1 MDSVQDRFLSR
12 LLNPTSLSGGLI
24 YALLFLG
31 MAIIV
36 ARLIRV
42 FAARSKEH
50 LPDVTAINFVAQLLQ
65 VIVFLVA
72 FILYAHLV
80 PILRSLGT
88 ALLAGVSVASIVIGI
103 AAQSTLANLIAGL
116 SLLLYRPFQVGD
128 RVQLTTPKGLMSGT
142 IESLSLGYTS
152 LQSPEGEQIIVPN
165 SVMSSAVI
173 ILLPPQK

>member
-1 MDSVQDRFLSR
+1 MDSIHDRFLSR
-12 LLNPTSLSGGLI
+12 LFDPASLAGGLI
-24 YALLFLG
+24 YALLFLA
-31 MAIIV
+31 MAITV

-42 FAARSKEH
+42 FATRSKEH
-50 LPDVTAINFVAQLLQ
+50 LPDVTAINFIAQLLQ

-72 FILYAHLV
+72 FILYAQLV

-128 RVQLTTPKGLMSGT
+128 RVQLATPKGLMSGT

-152 LQSPEGEQIIVPN
+152 LQSADGEQIIVPN
-165 SVMSSAVI
+165 SVMGSAVI
-173 ILLPPQK
+173 ILLPPKK

>member
-50 LPDVTAINFVAQLLQ
+50 LPDVTAINFISQLLQ

-72 FILYAHLV
+72 FILYAQLV

-128 RVQLTTPKGLMSGT
+128 RVQLATPKGLMSGT

-152 LQSPEGEQIIVPN
+152 LQSPDGEQIIVPN

-173 ILLPPQK
+173 ILLPAKK

>member
-1 MDSVQDRFLSR
+1 MDSLQAPFVSR
-12 LLNPTSLSGGLI
+12 LLNPASLPGGFI

-31 MAIIV
+31 MAILV

-50 LPDVTAINFVAQLLQ
+50 LSDVTAINFVAQLLQ
-65 VIVFLVA
+65 VVVFLVA

-128 RVQLTTPKGLMSGT
+128 QVLLSTPKGLMSGT

-152 LQSPEGEQIIVPN
+152 LRSPEKEQIIVPN

-173 ILLPPQK
+173 ILLPPK

>member
-1 MDSVQDRFLSR
+1 MDSIHDRFLSR
-12 LLNPTSLSGGLI
+12 LLDPTSVSGGLI
-24 YALLFLG
+24 YALLFLA

-42 FAARSKEH
+42 FATRSKEH
-50 LPDVTAINFVAQLLQ
+50 LPDVTAINFIAQLLQ

-72 FILYAHLV
+72 FILYAQLV

-128 RVQLTTPKGLMSGT
+128 RVQLATPKGLMSGT

-152 LQSPEGEQIIVPN
+152 LQSPDGEQIIVPN

-173 ILLPPQK
+173 ILLPPKK

>member
-1 MDSVQDRFLSR
+1 MDSIHDRFLPR
-12 LLNPTSLSGGLI
+12 LLDPTSLSGGLI
-24 YALLFLG
+24 YALLFLA

-42 FAARSKEH
+42 FATRSKEH
-50 LPDVTAINFVAQLLQ
+50 LPDVTAINFIAQLLQ

-72 FILYAHLV
+72 FILYAQLV

-128 RVQLTTPKGLMSGT
+128 RVQLATPKGLMSGT

-152 LQSPEGEQIIVPN
+152 LQSPDGEQIIVPN

-173 ILLPPQK
+173 ILLPAQK

>member
-50 LPDVTAINFVAQLLQ
+50 LPDVTAINFIAQLLQ

-72 FILYAHLV
+72 FILYAQLV

-128 RVQLTTPKGLMSGT
+128 RVQLATPKGLMSGT

-152 LQSPEGEQIIVPN
+152 LQSPDGEQIIVPN

-173 ILLPPQK
+173 ILLPAKK

>member
-24 YALLFLG
+24 YALLFLA
-31 MAIIV
+31 MAITV

-42 FAARSKEH
+42 FATRSKEH
-50 LPDVTAINFVAQLLQ
+50 LPDVTAINFIAQLLQ

-72 FILYAHLV
+72 FILYAQLV

-128 RVQLTTPKGLMSGT
+128 RVQLATPKGLMSGT

-152 LQSPEGEQIIVPN
+152 LQSADGEQIIVPN
-165 SVMSSAVI
+165 SVMGSAVI
-173 ILLPPQK
+173 ILLPPKK

>member
-1 MDSVQDRFLSR
+1 MDSVHDRFLSR
-12 LLNPTSLSGGLI
+12 LLDPTSLSGGLI
-24 YALLFLG
+24 YALLFLA
-31 MAIIV
+31 MAVIV

-42 FAARSKEH
+42 FATRSREH
-50 LPDVTAINFVAQLLQ
+50 LPDVTAINFIAQLLQ

-72 FILYAHLV
+72 FILYAQLV

-128 RVQLTTPKGLMSGT
+128 RVQLATPKGLMSGT

-152 LQSPEGEQIIVPN
+152 LQSPDGEQIIVPN

-173 ILLPPQK
+173 ILLPPKK

>member
-1 MDSVQDRFLSR
+1 MDSIHERFLSR
-12 LLNPTSLSGGLI
+12 LLDPTSLAGGLV
-24 YALLFLG
+24 YALLFLA

-42 FAARSKEH
+42 FATRSKEH
-50 LPDVTAINFVAQLLQ
+50 LADVTAINFIAQLLQ
-65 VIVFLVA
+65 VVVFLLA

-128 RVQLTTPKGLMSGT
+128 RVQLATPKGLMSGT

-152 LQSPEGEQIIVPN
+152 LQSADGEQIIVPN
-165 SVMSSAVI
+165 SVMGSAVI
-173 ILLPPQK
+173 ILLPPKK